1 MSPLIIGEEFYFF
14 FCFLSLILYHDLYN
28 NNIPFCSEAN
38 LGAAARII
46 VTIAASDEAH
56 GIFQFSADSLT
67 VNGTEPEEG
76 RSTVVLQV
84 CPSSFK
90 IFHQLLCLHSEMCKT
105 AHMFFIQLC
114 SFCDE
119 PVFVF

>member
-1 MSPLIIGEEFYFF
+1 VSKSSSR
-14 FCFLSLILYHDLYN
+14 SLLLYHGYN
-28 NNIPFCSEAN
+28 DNILFCSEAN

-76 RSTVVLQV
+76 RSTVELQV
-84 CPSSFK
+84 CFSY
-90 IFHQLLCLHSEMCKT
+90 
-105 AHMFFIQLC
+105 
-114 SFCDE
+114 
-119 PVFVF
+119 

>member
-1 MSPLIIGEEFYFF
+1 MGL
-14 FCFLSLILYHDLYN
+14 LILYYGLKNYN
-28 NNIPFCSEAN
+28 IYFCSEAN

-84 CPSSFK
+84 SPSYKHGSSSVCFFCP
-90 IFHQLLCLHSEMCKT
+90 IYE
-105 AHMFFIQLC
+105 FIQKILKNT
-114 SFCDE
+114 FILYVTNIE
-119 PVFVF
+119 LFRVRIIY

>member
-1 MSPLIIGEEFYFF
+1 MFKGGQKGYIMFWKCQVFHLCYTSCCLEVFKSSSKKYESTYNRWRVLFF
-14 FCFLSLILYHDLYN
+14 FFLSLILYHDLYN
-28 NNIPFCSEAN
+28 DNIPFCSEAN

-84 CPSSFK
+84 CPSY
-90 IFHQLLCLHSEMCKT
+90 
-105 AHMFFIQLC
+105 
-114 SFCDE
+114 
-119 PVFVF
+119 